1 MNTFTTGL
9 NATAQKRGFQTSQN
23 MGNSS
28 QLFADKF
35 NKHVNSFRAIQA
47 DQTRTR
53 AEKSALLSKLE
64 KVANRE
70 LEIYFESTAQSHLAR
85 SLSANSD
92 RESYLS
98 ISDKAVALELAK
110 HIKGSK
116 DEVRG
121 QLVAN
126 DPRYAQA
133 LNSMPSQYF
142 GLSQETV
149 DSMSNRSIA
158 KHKPE
163 LYSSFQQL
171 SFDQKHLD
179 NMKNFVS
186 DAKRSLVAN
195 IDSEAL
201 ETRFESDI

>member
-149 DSMSNRSIA
+149 DSMS
-158 KHKPE
+158 K
-163 LYSSFQQL
+163 
-171 SFDQKHLD
+171 
-179 NMKNFVS
+179 
-186 DAKRSLVAN
+186 
-195 IDSEAL
+195 
-201 ETRFESDI
+201 